1 MKVLIG
7 VATYPIT
14 KDTPNAVYPATQA
27 SIDALRDNGWDDR
40 LLVEYYDGDDPAL
53 EPMDNLTHKHNCM
66 RSAVL
71 DLGYDALLTIE
82 ADMIV
87 PPDALTRLA
96 AVDADVVYATY
107 CSRAHPMLLTFP
119 KLDGYKGRSISA
131 DVADYRGKFGGII
144 PCEGVGFGCTL
155 IRRRVLE
162 AVEFR
167 RDVSTA
173 MRRKFA
179 DDWTFAL
186 DVKAAGFKSA
196 AHLGVLC
203 GHIQRD
209 GVVRW
214 VDADA
219 PTFMR
224 VEGEALPPAGAL
236 PPVARYRVL
245 KWLHSPRADYA
256 PGSEIELGAD
266 AATIL
271 LGLGKIQVLG
281 E

>member
-7 VATYPIT
+7 VATFPAT
-14 KDTPNAVYPATQA
+14 EETPNAVYPAAQA
-27 SIDALRDNGWDDR
+27 SIEALRDGWSDR
-40 LLVEYYDGDDPAL
+40 ILVEYYDGDDPAL
-53 EPMDNLTHKHNCM
+53 DPRDNLTHKHNCM

-71 DLGYDALLTIE
+71 DLGYDALLTVE

-87 PPDALTRLA
+87 PPDALEKLA
-96 AVDADVVYATY
+96 AVDADVVYGVY
-107 CSRAHPMLLTFP
+107 CSRSHPMVLTFP
-119 KLDGYKGRSISA
+119 TIDGYKGRSISA
-131 DVADYRGKFGGII
+131 DVLTYRGKFGGII

-155 IRRRVLE
+155 IRRHVLE
-162 AVEFR
+162 AIEFR

-214 VDADA
+214 VDPDA

-224 VEGEALPPAGAL
+224 VEGEAQPPAGAL
-236 PPVARYRVL
+236 PPRARYRVL
-245 KWLHSPRADYA
+245 KWLHSPSVNYP

-271 LGLGKIQVLG
+271 LGLGKIQRLG
-281 E
+281 D

>member
-1 MKVLIG
+1 
-7 VATYPIT
+7 
-14 KDTPNAVYPATQA
+14 
-27 SIDALRDNGWDDR
+27 
-40 LLVEYYDGDDPAL
+40 
-53 EPMDNLTHKHNCM
+53 
-66 RSAVL
+66 
-71 DLGYDALLTIE
+71 
-82 ADMIV
+82 
-87 PPDALTRLA
+87 
-96 AVDADVVYATY
+96 
-107 CSRAHPMLLTFP
+107 
-119 KLDGYKGRSISA
+119 LDGYKGRSISA
-131 DVADYRGKFGGII
+131 DAETYRGKFGTVI

-155 IRRRVLE
+155 IRRNVLE

-167 RDVSTA
+167 RDVSSA

-186 DVKAAGFKSA
+186 DVKAAGFTSA

-224 VEGEALPPAGAL
+224 VEGEAQTAASVL
-236 PPVARYRVL
+236 PPVGKYRVL

-266 AATIL
+266 AAAIL

-281 E
+281 D

>member
-1 MKVLIG
+1 MRVLIG
-7 VATYPIT
+7 VATFPAT
-14 KDTPNAVYPATQA
+14 DETPHEVYPATKA
-27 SIDALRDNGWDDR
+27 AIDALEFDGEIAIDFFG
-40 LLVEYYDGDDPAL
+40 GDDPAL
-53 EPMDNLTHKHNCM
+53 DPRDNLTHKHNQM
-66 RSAVL
+66 RQRVL
-71 DLGYDALLTIE
+71 DDGYDALLTIE

-87 PPDALTRLA
+87 PPDALAKLA
-96 AVDADVVYATY
+96 SVEADVVYGVY
-107 CSRAHPMLLTFP
+107 CSRAHPMVLTFP
-119 KLDGYKGRSISA
+119 TIDGYRGRSISA
-131 DVADYRGKFGGII
+131 DTQEYRGKFGGII

-155 IRRRVLE
+155 IRRHVLE

-186 DVKAAGFKSA
+186 DVKAAGFESA

-224 VEGEALPPAGAL
+224 LEGEARAARGTL
-236 PPVARYRVL
+236 PPVARYHVL
-245 KWLHSPRADYA
+245 KLLSSPSRDYR
-256 PGSEIELGAD
+256 PGSEIELSAE

-271 LGLGKIQVLG
+271 LGLGKIQIIQ
-281 E
+281 EI